1 MLKLVR
7 KDARIKKRP
16 DIGPTFVVGTFKL
29 NNSSRLLSQFRFME
43 TAFLMEPKQKKKWPS
58 TSMSTEITNGVI
70 LLVVSLPTL
79 HF

>member
-29 NNSSRLLSQFRFME
+29 NNTSRLLSQFRFME
-43 TAFLMEPKQKKKWPS
+43 TAFLLEPKQKE
-58 TSMSTEITNGVI
+58 MALDFNVN
-70 LLVVSLPTL
+70 
-79 HF
+79 